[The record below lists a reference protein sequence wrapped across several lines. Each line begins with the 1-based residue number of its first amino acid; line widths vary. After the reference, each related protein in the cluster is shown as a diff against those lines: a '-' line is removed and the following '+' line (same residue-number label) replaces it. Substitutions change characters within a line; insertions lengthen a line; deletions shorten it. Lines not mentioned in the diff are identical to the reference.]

1 MSKSHLIGVDV
12 GVSFIKVGIYD
23 IEGNSK
29 ASVTKVNPG
38 IYPSPGVFIQDS
50 LNMVKIVISALKEA
64 VGKSGIEPSS
74 VAAIGFSGAMGGLMG
89 VNKNWEPVAEWSIIS
104 DTRYSKYA
112 SEMLSKDEKGII
124 ELSGTS
130 MVIFGPKILWWKNE
144 FPEIYKDVRKFMG
157 IYGFIIG
164 KLAKTPADN
173 ATIDKTVTTFSGLV
187 DLKNSCWSER
197 LCNEFE
203 IDISLLPEI
212 IDSDTV
218 AGHLSK
224 EAAEQC
230 GLKEGIPLVAGAGDK
245 AAGNL
250 GAGLVESG
258 LLIDEAATYG
268 ALSVCV
274 DCYVADIENKTL
286 GNLPS
291 PVKGLYTPGAYLVVS
306 GATSSWY
313 TDIFATE
320 EKKIAQEKGI
330 SVFRILDENAKNI
343 PAGSDGL
350 FSISMLAGRAGP
362 SDPDIKGLYI
372 GHTLM
377 HRKEHFYR
385 SMLESFAYE
394 YAYYLNAM
402 KKNYPELKFN
412 EVLVMGGG
420 AQSDFYNQ
428 IKSDVLGLPYI
439 KLSRND
445 FALLGDIII
454 AGSAVGIYSDLRQ
467 IAKKFVVKTKI
478 YTPDE
483 KNHSFYKK
491 YIDFYAG
498 LFDKVRNIFI
508 DLKKL

>member
-1 MSKSHLIGVDV
+1 MSKKYLIGVDV

-23 IEGNSK
+23 IEGNCNALVSR
-29 ASVTKVNPG
+29 VNPG
-38 IYPSPGVFIQDS
+38 QYPYPGVFIQNS
-50 LNMVKIVISALKEA
+50 LNMVKIVMSSLKEA
-64 VGKSGIEPSS
+64 VEKSGITGDS
-74 VAAIGFSGAMGGLMG
+74 VAAMGFSGAMGGLMG

-112 SEMLSKDEKGII
+112 TEMLLKDEKGII

-130 MVIFGPKILWWKNE
+130 MAVFGPKILWWKND

-164 KLAKTPADN
+164 KLAKTPVEN
-173 ATIDKTVTTFSGLV
+173 ATMDKTVTTFSGFA
-187 DLKNSCWSER
+187 DLKNGCWSQK
-197 LCNEFE
+197 LCDEFG
-203 IDISLLPEI
+203 IDISLLPRIVE
-212 IDSDTV
+212 SDTV
-218 AGHLSK
+218 AGYLSK
-224 EAAEQC
+224 EAADVC

-250 GAGLVESG
+250 GAGLVEPG

-274 DCYVADIENKTL
+274 DRYVADIENKTL

-291 PVKGLYTPGAYLVVS
+291 PVQGLYTPGAYLVVS
-306 GATSSWY
+306 GATSSWF
-313 TDIFATE
+313 TEVFASE
-320 EKKIAQEKGI
+320 EKKIAQEKAI
-330 SVFRILDENAKNI
+330 SVFRVLDENAKNI

-350 FSISMLAGRAGP
+350 FSISMLAGRSGP

-372 GHTLM
+372 GQTLM

-420 AQSDFYNQ
+420 ARSDFYNQ
-428 IKSDVLGLPYI
+428 IKSDVLGLPYV
-439 KLSRND
+439 KLSRDD
-445 FALLGDIII
+445 FALLGDILI

-467 IAKKFVVKTKI
+467 VAKNFVIKTKRF
-478 YTPDE
+478 TPDE
-483 KNHSFYKK
+483 KNNRFYKK
-491 YIDFYAG
+491 YADFYAG

-508 DLKKL
+508 DLKNL